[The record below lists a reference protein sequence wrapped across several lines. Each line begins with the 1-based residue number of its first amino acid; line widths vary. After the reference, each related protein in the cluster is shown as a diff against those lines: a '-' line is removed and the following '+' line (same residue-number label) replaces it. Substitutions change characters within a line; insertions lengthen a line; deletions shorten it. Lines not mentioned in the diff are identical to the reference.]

1 MDSTPL
7 LMPGEILPVSSSF
20 FIEVDKHIR
29 FVDPKKYKSAEAGID
44 PMRYFITSGDAV
56 QKIGIMIQHVR
67 TAIRKN
73 KNAYGK
79 ALQKMLKEATTL
91 QKAFLKIRGPH
102 CFLETEWDS
111 HRLVCVPKDP
121 RKRDDESQTASN

>member
-67 TAIRKN
+67 TAIKKN

-91 QKAFLKIRGPH
+91 QKGISQNTRTTLLPRDRMGFPSSR
-102 CFLETEWDS
+102 
-111 HRLVCVPKDP
+111 VCSERPA
-121 RKRDDESQTASN
+121 QTR

>member
-7 LMPGEILPVSSSF
+7 LKPGEILPVSSSF
-20 FIEVDKHIR
+20 FIEIDKHIK
-29 FVDPKKYKSAEAGID
+29 FVDPKKYKSADAGIQ

-56 QKIGIMIQHVR
+56 QKISILIQHIR
-67 TAIRKN
+67 TAVKKN

-91 QKAFLKIRGPH
+91 HKVFLKIRGPH

-111 HRLVCVPKDP
+111 HRLLCVPKDP
-121 RKRDDESQTASN
+121 RRRDDDGPK

>member
-91 QKAFLKIRGPH
+91 QKVFLEIRGPH

>member
-67 TAIRKN
+67 TAIKKN

>member
-91 QKAFLKIRGPH
+91 QKVFLKIRGPH